1 MYSEEGTQEVMWEIK
16 KAKTDSDPMPEN
28 EEELKKRP
36 EAFNLLNIF
45 ASITKTPLEN
55 IINDMAGKEFSLIK
69 TKLSDVLVSEICP
82 VGKEIT
88 KLMADQSYLKKIL
101 IKRMFRLSSII

>member
-1 MYSEEGTQEVMWEIK
+1 
-16 KAKTDSDPMPEN
+16 MPES

-36 EAFNLLNIF
+36 EAFNFLNIF

-101 IKRMFRLSSII
+101 IKGQEKAQLKAEENLKKVREIIGLL